1 MNPQTILDHW
11 FSPETQPWWF
21 AKSDA
26 FDADIRARFADI
38 WRQAAA
44 GELSHWRETTRG
56 RLAEIIVLDQYSRNL
71 HRGSPLAFAQD
82 GMALILAQEIQRQS
96 DFAALSPTERQFSLL
111 PLMHSESAAIH
122 AAAVDTFLRYTE
134 PHVVE
139 FERKHKAI
147 IDRFGRYPHRNAILG
162 RASSAEEAAFLQ
174 EPDSSF

>member
-1 MNPQTILDHW
+1 MTPKTILDHW
-11 FSPETQPWWF
+11 FSPKTQPWWF

-44 GELSHWRETTRG
+44 GELSHWRASTRG
-56 RLAEIIVLDQYSRNL
+56 RLAEIIILDQYSRNL

-82 GMALILAQEIQRQS
+82 GMALVLAQEAIKQP
-96 DFAALSPTERQFSLL
+96 DFPTLDLHERQFALL

-122 AAAVDTFLRYTE
+122 AAAVDIFTRYTDS
-134 PHVVE
+134 HVVE

-162 RASSAEEAAFLQ
+162 RTSSAEETAFLQ
-174 EPDSSF
+174 EPDSAF